1 MKTYSHHTFY
11 FPFVF
16 DNGGRL
22 SMTSFIRKL
31 SDSWEDISVTGFDKE
46 SGKSAVDYQTL
57 QYFTPSARRA
67 LFGWDTDYVKCFSY
81 KGTGGGKYRIIKGD
95 SRYILDLMGIK
106 LKVFNTGIGI
116 LYFEVQNND
125 YRTIKSVKDIN
136 EYGRRVFAPFF
147 SRFDNSCSLCADSL
161 GVKFEG
167 VSISDPISTFKPV
180 KSEEYIPSFIKFF
193 LPKCKISPAID
204 DRMFVTCLVNDEDKF
219 VEFMDYDSNE
229 KASESLYEL
238 VFIDKEG
245 DCSCPTESMRKN
257 LLANSLYLRWLDY
270 KYEGKPAGTIHA
282 ITNFSW
288 VCITAAGVDYA
299 VETPFLTQYSHMVT
313 SVLAQRATILA
324 FDEKVSLRSRRFG
337 KKNIRLG
344 GKHIKKLKHLQESY
358 IAFLNQHM
366 NIEITCQEQGIA
378 LYKMLQN
385 KMFIAEEEQMLSR
398 ELDLLSDTA
407 NIASDIRL
415 NRWAL
420 GFSIIFGL
428 ITVIDLMINLFEF
441 IFNITIL

>member
-11 FPFVF
+11 FPFVW
-16 DNGGRL
+16 DDGGKL
-22 SMTSFIRKL
+22 SMRRFISKL
-31 SDSWEDISVTGFDKE
+31 SDGWEDISVTGFGNDTDKAE
-46 SGKSAVDYQTL
+46 ADYQTL
-57 QYFTPSARRA
+57 QYFTPSARRS
-67 LFGWDTDYVKCFSY
+67 LFGWDTDYVKWFSY
-81 KGTGGGKYRIIKGD
+81 KGTKGGKYRITKGD
-95 SRYILDLMGIK
+95 TRYILDLKGVK

-116 LYFEVQNND
+116 LYFETQNND
-125 YRTIKSVKDIN
+125 YRTIESVKDIN
-136 EYGRRVFAPFF
+136 EYGRRIYAPFF
-147 SRFDNSCSLCADSL
+147 SSFDGSCGLCADSL

-167 VSISDPISTFKPV
+167 VSISDPISTFKPL
-180 KSEEYIPSFIKFF
+180 KGEEYIPSFIKFF

-204 DRMFVTCLVNDEDKF
+204 DRMFVTCLVNDAEKF
-219 VEFMDYDSNE
+219 VEYMDYNSDS
-229 KASESLYEL
+229 KVSESLYEL
-238 VFIDKEG
+238 IFIDKDG
-245 DCSCPTESMRKN
+245 SCSCPTESMRRN
-257 LLANSLYLRWLDY
+257 LLDSSLYLRWFDY
-270 KYEGKPAGTIHA
+270 KYEGAPSGTIHA

-313 SVLAQRATILA
+313 AVLAQRATILA

-344 GKHIKKLKHLQESY
+344 GSHIKKLKHLQESY

-366 NIEITCQEQGIA
+366 NIEITCQEQGID
-378 LYKMLQN
+378 LYRMLQD
-385 KMFIAEEEQMLSR
+385 KMFIANEEQMLSR

-407 NIASDIRL
+407 NIAGDIRL

-428 ITVIDLMINLFEF
+428 ITVIDLMINFLTF
-441 IFNITIL
+441 LLQ